1 MIKHGSVNGATLV
14 DLARAAIGE
23 NFDIELSVD
32 AEQSWLQQ
40 QAATFVTLM
49 LNNQLRG
56 CIGSLQAH
64 RSLQLDVYE
73 NARGAAFRDPRFTA
87 LSKSEF
93 EQVMIEVSLLTP
105 PMPLEFRDE
114 GDALRQLKPG
124 TDGVIFIFDKH
135 RSTFLPQVWEQ
146 LPEPASFLRQLKAK
160 AGLPA
165 DFWHANIKLQR
176 YTVQKWR
183 ELDERIGASTE

>member
-1 MIKHGSVNGATLV
+1 MINHGSVNGEVLV
-14 DLARAAIGE
+14 GLARAAIGE
-23 NFDIELSVD
+23 YFDIELAVD
-32 AEQSWLQQ
+32 EKGSWLQE

-49 LNNQLRG
+49 LNKQLRG

-64 RSLQLDVYE
+64 RSLRLDVYE
-73 NARGAAFRDPRFTA
+73 NARGAAFRDPRFAA
-87 LSKSEF
+87 LSKNEF
-93 EQVMIEVSLLTP
+93 EQVNIEVSLLTP

-114 GDALRQLKPG
+114 ADALRQLNPG
-124 TDGVIFIFDKH
+124 SDGIIFIFDQH

-146 LPEPASFLRQLKAK
+146 LPEPASFLGQLKAK
-160 AGLPA
+160 AGLPT

-183 ELDERIGASTE
+183 ELDERIEASTE